1 MKKPSL
7 WKVVASSM
15 ALGLCLTALP
25 VTGNAYNLIQRGDSG
40 EAVKELQIALRDH
53 GYFFA
58 DITGYYGEATERAVT
73 NFQKYNDL
81 EQVGYVGMKT
91 ANLLDLDGKVSGD
104 TDSAPSDSAEPSTAS
119 DRKEFDG
126 KTYSASTLVY
136 GDTSDAVKQAQQQ
149 LKKAGYLS
157 ANATGYFG
165 DATLQAVKDFQEDK
179 GIQTLGVIGPA
190 TKEALGK
197 VSDSVSDENPAATT
211 DENGLRTYNGVV
223 YAESS
228 LIPGDRND
236 SVKHFQQRLIDLGY
250 LKTEATGYFGP
261 ATLEATKKFQKQA
274 GLSVTGCAGRM
285 TRDAIDSG
293 SAPKYDGKT
302 TASTG
307 NASSSGSGSSGSDT
321 SDRAPDANASLGQ
334 QVVDYAKQFLGVPY
348 VYGGNGPSSFDCS
361 GLTCYVFRQFG
372 VSLPRSA
379 QAQGYNAGSKVGSM
393 NNLQKGDIVCFNT
406 ISDNDLSDHV
416 GIYIGGG
423 QFIHSPKPGKSV
435 EITNMT
441 SGYYLRNFSWARR
454 VL

>member
-1 MKKPSL
+1 
-7 WKVVASSM
+7 M

-25 VTGNAYNLIQRGDSG
+25 TTGHAYNLIQRGDSG

-91 ANLLDLDGKVSGD
+91 ADLLDLDGKVSGD
-104 TDSAPSDSAEPSTAS
+104 EGDSTPEADTSSSSDS
-119 DRKEFDG
+119 DRKQFDG

-165 DATLQAVKDFQEDK
+165 DATLEAVKDFQKDK

-197 VSDSVSDENPAATT
+197 VSDSSSDENPAATT

-228 LIPGDRND
+228 LIPGDRSD
-236 SVKHFQQRLIDLGY
+236 AVKSFQQRLIDLGY

-285 TRDAIDSG
+285 TRDAIESG

-302 TASTG
+302 TASTNTSNA
-307 NASSSGSGSSGSDT
+307 NASSGGSSDT

-348 VYGGNGPSSFDCS
+348 VYGGNGPNSFDCS
-361 GLTCYVFRQFG
+361 GLTSYVFRQFG

-379 QAQGYNAGSKVGSM
+379 QAQGYNAGSKVSSM
-393 NNLQKGDIVCFNT
+393 SNLQKGDIVCFNT
-406 ISDNDLSDHV
+406 VSDNDLSDHV